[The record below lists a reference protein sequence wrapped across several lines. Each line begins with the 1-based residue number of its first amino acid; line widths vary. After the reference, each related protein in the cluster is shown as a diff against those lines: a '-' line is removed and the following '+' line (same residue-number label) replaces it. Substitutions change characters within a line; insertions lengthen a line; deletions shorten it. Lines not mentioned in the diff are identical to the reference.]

1 MTMAR
6 RWFVRFPPF
15 LLQRV
20 LVLFFLALPQL
31 IFSSPHSIVADRIL
45 PCALLF
51 SSYALL

>member
-6 RWFVRFPPF
+6 RWFVHFPPF
-15 LLQRV
+15 LLQRA

-45 PCALLF
+45 LCALLF